1 MAICNHGYANI
12 RDASG
17 RGGEGEGGG
26 LLIDIQLICMSLSCA

>member
-17 RGGEGEGGG
+17 RGGRGRGEGY
-26 LLIDIQLICMSLSCA
+26 SLTYN